1 MVYCTK
7 CGESN
12 EEGTEYCV
20 KCGASLTGRSRVH
33 RSSRYDREMCF
44 GIPMS
49 GSLWGILV
57 GAVIVLWGL
66 TELLRI
72 DINFAAIVAVAFG
85 AIIVINA
92 LRKSSG

>member
-20 KCGASLTGRSRVH
+20 KCSASLTGRSKVH
-33 RSSRYDREMCF
+33 RSTRYDREMCF
-44 GIPMS
+44 GVPMS